1 MFERRSSTILL
12 GAILGAA
19 LASVS
24 GASAHTRSH
33 QDPSAPRILL
43 DQPPRA
49 IEYQLSRLTNEELVL
64 VERKPDDPRY
74 RLVYLALL
82 TRKGVPS
89 QFRDEALAALAAMD
103 KVPRSQVLLDAL
115 RKVPADDTVTAEKL
129 LTILFAE
136 PATALREQRGVFV
149 KAIEG
154 SALPLVLRAA
164 YGALI
169 VAGGGDGPEAAWQ
182 AALKHEGHLLEL
194 LRSVPHLPS
203 AGNNG
208 VGAQLHPPIAAL
220 VRDTKDSAIRVEALG
235 ALGWTRRDA
244 ATFDLLAQEVIK
256 GTDPD
261 ARAAAVRSLQV
272 IPETAWPAAGI
283 EPLARA
289 IVAKLGELS
298 PDRRTEPPVL
308 DAIQFG
314 ERLAARLPGETGRA
328 VRRDLRALG
337 VQVVRIQ
344 TLPEKLSFDLRWFAV
359 EAGKPVQIVLVN
371 VDAMPH
377 NLLVSKPG
385 SLQEV
390 GTAGSAMPMPSDPAV
405 KPFVPDSPL
414 VLFSTNLLK
423 EGETER
429 LGLTAPTAPGE
440 YVFVC
445 TFPGHWVRMY
455 GVMLVVD
462 NLEAWEAK
470 PTVPTDPMT
479 KQPFSSQRN

>member
-12 GAILGAA
+12 GAILGAV

-43 DQPPRA
+43 DQSPRA
-49 IEYQLSRLTNEELVL
+49 IEYQLSRLTNEELAL

-74 RLVYLALL
+74 RLVYVALL

-89 QFRDEALAALAAMD
+89 QFRDEALAALTAMD

-129 LTILFAE
+129 LTLLLAE
-136 PATALREQRGVFV
+136 PATALREQRGIFV
-149 KAIEG
+149 KAVEG
-154 SALPLVLRAA
+154 SAPPLVLRAA

-169 VAGGGDGPEAAWQ
+169 VADRADGPEAAWQ

-203 AGNNG
+203 AGADG
-208 VGAQLHPPIAAL
+208 MGAQLYNPIAAL
-220 VRDTKDSAIRVEALG
+220 VRDAKDPATRAEALG

-244 ATFDLLAQEVIK
+244 ATFELLAQEVIR
-256 GTDPD
+256 GTDPN

-298 PDRRTEPPVL
+298 PDRRTEPSVL

-314 ERLAARLPGETGRA
+314 ERLAARLPGEAGRG

-344 TLPEKLSFDLRWFAV
+344 TLPEKLTFDLRWFAV
-359 EAGKPVQIVLVN
+359 EAGQPVQIVLVN

-429 LGLTAPTAPGE
+429 LGFTAPTVPGE

-455 GVMLVVD
+455 GVMLVVE